1 MFLWQ
6 DIVQLYLKRLSFL
19 CFLVVCICFS
29 VCYHFWVFSFLYFF
43 GNVVGPSLARASTNW
58 SVRGSQVESSVVSAV
73 TTVEQL
79 VISAATLSTLSSTTS
94 TISTTSIKVFYCWV
108 LLPQEQLVI
117 VAAERKVLSARSHKH
132 EDKLVRLGKH
142 DDRDTTISER
152 PLKISALVVQDLQM
166 SKNVLFY
173 FTAMSYVS
181 SPSISLLLG
190 PNTVYHF
197 HQMWLKIVLIVSN
210 SMFHMFLLLN
220 MKKARQR
227 CSWSTTS
234 GGSSAFHSNGSL
246 AMNQNQAKS
255 SQVNES

>member
-1 MFLWQ
+1 M
-6 DIVQLYLKRLSFL
+6 
-19 CFLVVCICFS
+19 
-29 VCYHFWVFSFLYFF
+29 
-43 GNVVGPSLARASTNW
+43 
-58 SVRGSQVESSVVSAV
+58 
-73 TTVEQL
+73 
-79 VISAATLSTLSSTTS
+79 
-94 TISTTSIKVFYCWV
+94 
-108 LLPQEQLVI
+108 I

-166 SKNVLFY
+166 SKKCPFLFHSHVLCFMSFNIPLIGTKHRLSLSPNVIEDCFNC
-173 FTAMSYVS
+173 FKQHV
-181 SPSISLLLG
+181 
-190 PNTVYHF
+190 
-197 HQMWLKIVLIVSN
+197 
-210 SMFHMFLLLN
+210 SMFLPLN
-220 MKKARQR
+220 IKKARQR

>member
-1 MFLWQ
+1 M
-6 DIVQLYLKRLSFL
+6 
-19 CFLVVCICFS
+19 
-29 VCYHFWVFSFLYFF
+29 
-43 GNVVGPSLARASTNW
+43 
-58 SVRGSQVESSVVSAV
+58 
-73 TTVEQL
+73 
-79 VISAATLSTLSSTTS
+79 
-94 TISTTSIKVFYCWV
+94 
-108 LLPQEQLVI
+108 I

-152 PLKISALVVQDLQM
+152 PLKISALVVQDLQT

-173 FTAMSYVS
+173 FTDMVYVLC
-181 SPSISLLLG
+181 PSICLNWDRLSLS
-190 PNTVYHF
+190 PNVIEDCFNCFKQH
-197 HQMWLKIVLIVSN
+197 V
-210 SMFHMFLLLN
+210 SMFLPLN
-220 MKKARQR
+220 IKKARQR